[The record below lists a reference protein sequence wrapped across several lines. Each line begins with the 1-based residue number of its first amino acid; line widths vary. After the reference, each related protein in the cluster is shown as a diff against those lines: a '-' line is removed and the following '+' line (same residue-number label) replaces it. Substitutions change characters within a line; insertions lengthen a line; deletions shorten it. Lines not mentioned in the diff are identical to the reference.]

1 MKLGEKLGLD
11 MQQKSGWSGNPIS
24 WGISRADV
32 AYWHEK
38 TMSCLKNKMTP
49 QEMQTLHESLPDKTK
64 ECMQEYTNIINN
76 MAAKIYLKLKAL
88 PQYQLNK

>member
-1 MKLGEKLGLD
+1 MPVLLQLLSMILSVGKVTD
-11 MQQKSGWSGNPIS
+11 VAIVTAM
-24 WGISRADV
+24 SRADA

-49 QEMQTLHESLPDKTK
+49 QEMQTLHESWPDKIK

-88 PQYQLNK
+88 PQYKFEK